1 MWCTSVLES
10 GFQDIGDV
18 KMTVKEFLQ
27 KQENNIYIKV
37 YQTPIKKI
45 DSCTALVKR
54 YEGSVLI
61 AVESNVN
68 YLEYD
73 MEYYYTDHEILF
85 IICKPNK
92 EQEMETINAYYD
104 GR

>member
-1 MWCTSVLES
+1 
-10 GFQDIGDV
+10 
-18 KMTVKEFLQ
+18 MTVKEFLQ

-37 YQTPIKKI
+37 YQPPIKEI

-61 AVESNVN
+61 AVGSNVN
-68 YLEYD
+68 YFEYE
-73 MEYYYTDHEILF
+73 MEYYYTDNEILF

-92 EQEMETINAYYD
+92 EQEMETIRAYYN

>member
-1 MWCTSVLES
+1 M
-10 GFQDIGDV
+10 
-18 KMTVKEFLQ
+18 
-27 KQENNIYIKV
+27 
-37 YQTPIKKI
+37 
-45 DSCTALVKR
+45 ALVKR

-73 MEYYYTDHEILF
+73 MEYFYTDNEILF

-92 EQEMETINAYYD
+92 EQEMETIKACYD